1 MMSLWQVPAVFVV
14 FVTWLSS
21 PPTDLADAARR
32 EALRRHLTRPA
43 ATTLTNMGERL
54 EPIAQAGSA
63 SPASAPAAS
72 TLVDDEGV
80 PLTAAAQKAAAAAA
94 AAGAAKPGAE
104 APADKGKKPAG
115 ANDEKGWR
123 DRMAQARQTLE
134 RDETHADAMQTR
146 VNSLKTDAINRDDPA
161 QQAKLREDYFKALN
175 ELERLKTEIEK
186 DKKAI
191 ADIQTDARKQ
201 GVPAGWVR

>member
-1 MMSLWQVPAVFVV
+1 MMSLWQVPAVVVV
-14 FVTWLSS
+14 FITWLAS

-32 EALRRHLTRPA
+32 ETLRRQLTRPA
-43 ATTLTNMGERL
+43 AAALSNTGERL
-54 EPIAQAGSA
+54 EPIAAAGS
-63 SPASAPAAS
+63 SAPAAQAAPAS
-72 TLVDDEGV
+72 VALDDEGV
-80 PLTAAAQKAAAAAA
+80 PLPPGAQKPAAAAAA
-94 AAGAAKPGAE
+94 AKPGAD
-104 APADKGKKPAG
+104 AQADAAKKPAAG
-115 ANDEKGWR
+115 DEKAWR
-123 DRMAQARQTLE
+123 DRMTQARQTLE

-161 QQAKLREDYFKALN
+161 QQSKLREDYFKALN

-191 ADIQTDARKQ
+191 TDIQTDARKQ

>member
-1 MMSLWQVPAVFVV
+1 VVVV
-14 FVTWLSS
+14 FITWLAS

-32 EALRRHLTRPA
+32 ETLRRQLTRPA
-43 ATTLTNMGERL
+43 ATTLSNMGEKL
-54 EPIAQAGSA
+54 EPIAPAGS
-63 SPASAPAAS
+63 SAPAAQAAPAS
-72 TLVDDEGV
+72 IALDDEGV
-80 PLTAAAQKAAAAAA
+80 PLPPGAQKPAAAAAPA
-94 AAGAAKPGAE
+94 AAKPGAE
-104 APADKGKKPAG
+104 AQGDAGKKPA
-115 ANDEKGWR
+115 ANDEKAWR
-123 DRMAQARQTLE
+123 DRMTQARQTLE

-161 QQAKLREDYFKALN
+161 QQSKLREDYFKALN

-191 ADIQTDARKQ
+191 TDIQTDARKQ

>member
-1 MMSLWQVPAVFVV
+1 VVVV
-14 FVTWLSS
+14 FITWLAS

-32 EALRRHLTRPA
+32 ETLRRQLTRPA
-43 ATTLTNMGERL
+43 AAALSNTGERL
-54 EPIAQAGSA
+54 EPIAAAGS
-63 SPASAPAAS
+63 SAPAAQAAPAS
-72 TLVDDEGV
+72 VALDDEGV
-80 PLTAAAQKAAAAAA
+80 PLPPGAQKPAAAAAA
-94 AAGAAKPGAE
+94 AKPGAD
-104 APADKGKKPAG
+104 AQADAAKKPAAG
-115 ANDEKGWR
+115 DEKAWR
-123 DRMAQARQTLE
+123 DRMTQARQTLE

-161 QQAKLREDYFKALN
+161 QQSKLREDYFKALN

-191 ADIQTDARKQ
+191 TDIQTDARKQ